1 MVESGR
7 GILLRAGWSKQA
19 IQDEVYFQ
27 PPKEDSAL

>member
-7 GILLRAGWSKQA
+7 GILMRAGWTKQA

-27 PPKEDSAL
+27 SAKEAASS